1 MKKILIVSAL
11 ATACLAVMAKNDE
24 KSLIQYVDVTVGT
37 GERFDSS
44 KGNTDAVRIDPRTGK
59 KMVHADRG
67 QTIPA
72 VLEPGG
78 MDFWT
83 AETDPTEWKGT
94 SPYYYSRDKL
104 TGFRASHW
112 ITGGATQDYGSV
124 TVMPGMGP
132 LKCLPD
138 DRASL
143 FNHEQETARP
153 DYYSVPLFGGEIF
166 AEMTGTSRTG
176 IMKFT
181 YRSAGKAYLVVQ
193 PTSDE
198 AMANVSVDPA
208 HSEVSGSNPVHRIYQ
223 GYGEPAG
230 FSGHFCVVISKPVTG
245 AGTFSSEGVLEGGL
259 SDKDKKNLG
268 AYLEF
273 DVTAGETVLVKVA
286 TSFCDVAGARANM
299 AAENPG
305 WDFDAVR
312 ERLENIWEDRLSD
325 MVVETD
331 DEEALVNFYTAF
343 YHSSFLPHAF
353 NDADGRYPSFAGGK
367 TIEKTDG
374 TYYEDFS
381 MWDTYRAQHPLL
393 SILYPRQTGD
403 MIQSLID
410 KYHQGGW
417 LPIFPCWN
425 SYTSEMIGDHCA
437 SLIADAYLKGIRNFD
452 VEEAWN
458 ALRKNAFD
466 TPETYEEYKDG
477 KGRRALDSY
486 LKYGYI
492 PLEDPV
498 NEAFHRQEQ
507 VSRTLEYAYDD
518 YALSKFAS
526 ALGHEEEAKELRR
539 RSQFYRNV
547 IDPRTGYAQGRHE
560 DGTFLDDDNAYK
572 QARFITEGKPA
583 HYTWYVPHDQY
594 GLMEC
599 MGGRDNYVEKLD
611 TLFYNKE
618 YWHGNEPCH
627 QIAYLYNYAGLPW
640 KTQETVREVLLREY
654 HPGSDGLSGND
665 DAGQMSAWYM
675 FSALGFY
682 PVCPAS
688 GYYVIGSPLFRKA
701 SLRMDDGKVFT
712 IKAKHASAENKYI
725 RGARLNGK
733 RYNKNYI
740 SHEDI
745 AKGGTLV
752 FKMGR
757 KPSKKWAA
765 SQESCPPRESF
776 E

>member
-44 KGNTDAVRIDPRTGK
+44 NGNTDSIDPRTGK
-59 KMVHADRG
+59 KIVRADKG
-67 QTIPA
+67 QTLPA
-72 VLEPGG
+72 VLEPNG
-78 MDFWT
+78 MNFWT
-83 AETDPTEWKGT
+83 PETESTERKGA
-94 SPYYYSRDKL
+94 SPYYYSREKL

-112 ITGGATQDYGSV
+112 IVGGATQDYGSV
-124 TVMPGMGP
+124 TVMPVFGS
-132 LKCLPD
+132 LKCLAD
-138 DRASL
+138 DRAAAYS
-143 FNHEQETARP
+143 HEDETARP
-153 DYYSVPLFGGEIF
+153 DYYSVSLSGGEIF

-176 IMKFT
+176 IMRFT

-193 PTSDE
+193 PNSDE
-198 AMANVSVDPA
+198 AQASVSVDLEKG
-208 HSEVSGSNPVHRIYQ
+208 EVFGSNPVHRIYQ
-223 GYGEPAG
+223 GWGEPAG
-230 FSGHFCVVISKPVTG
+230 FSGYFSVTISKPVTA
-245 AGTFSSEGVLEGGL
+245 AGTFSSEGIESGRL
-259 SDKDKKNLG
+259 SDSGKKALG
-268 AYLEF
+268 AYVEF
-273 DVTAGETVLVKVA
+273 DVKEGETVLVKVA

-305 WDFDAVR
+305 WDFDSIK
-312 ERLENIWEDRLSD
+312 ERLTGIWEDRLSAVRIETPD
-325 MVVETD
+325 VEAMT
-331 DEEALVNFYTAF
+331 NFYTAL
-343 YHSSFLPHAF
+343 YHASFLPHSF
-353 NDADGRYPSFAGGK
+353 NDADGRYPSFAGGE
-367 TIEKTDG
+367 TIEKTSG
-374 TYYEDFS
+374 VYYEDFS
-381 MWDTYRAQHPLL
+381 MWDTYRALHPFL

-452 VEEAWN
+452 VEEAWI

-526 ALGHEEEAKELRR
+526 ALGHQEEAKELRR

-547 IDPRTGYAQGRHE
+547 IDPRTGFAQGRHE
-560 DGTFLDDDNAYK
+560 DGSFLDEDNAYK
-572 QARFITEGKPA
+572 QAKFITEGKPA

-733 RYNKNYI
+733 RYNKSYI